1 MEIFAMKKVI
11 LFLCLILSS
20 LGFASCSCNKS
31 QITYADKSISIY
43 ENEIYTIEKD
53 KVSLVGDDDYIVY
66 ILDENIAKIEDFVV
80 YPLSIGTT
88 KIRFEL
94 ISKKDIYFDVNLEVK
109 KGKVARTVSIEKSV
123 VNMDITDGVMTA
135 VNRLIYDEDCDEIPI
150 VTYTQDI
157 VTYDYT
163 TGIITALDLGK
174 VKVSVH
180 FSQCSVSFDV
190 NITQDLYVTTMVVNN
205 SKVYANTI
213 GKIPFQVFPNN
224 ANTYAFSLSS
234 DEKDREDFIIY
245 SDGSYKSFGAT
256 QISLVCTY
264 YTQKNLKKTISF
276 EVEIVEK
283 LTDFDYSIKDER
295 GATVSNCLANGE
307 YTLILEI
314 DKNMGE
320 PILQVFGDFAEKSTP
335 KYVEKT
341 GYEITFM
348 FTSIGVQEIDI
359 TYSLTLGNIQNIV
372 NKTIIISVTDMSSIE
387 IGAKWGS
394 LTLEKDN
401 LDRYNIYLDG
411 ENGTR
416 ADYITILLKIDGTFE
431 PSLQY
436 TVYQVIDETTKNEV
450 DKKFTPTEVGEFTFE
465 VVYNGKTLG
474 QIVVLVK

>member
-1 MEIFAMKKVI
+1 MKKVI

-20 LGFASCSCNKS
+20 LGFAGCSCNKS

-53 KVSLVGDDDYIVY
+53 KVSLIGDDEYIVY

-80 YPLSIGTT
+80 YPLSEGKT

-94 ISKKDIYFDVNLEVK
+94 VSKKDVFFDVNLEVK
-109 KGKVARTVSIEKSV
+109 KGKVAKGVSIEKSV
-123 VNMDITDGVMTA
+123 VNMDITDGVKTA
-135 VNRLIYDEDCDEIPI
+135 INNLIYDGECDEIPI
-150 VTYTQDI
+150 VTYTQEI
-157 VTYDYT
+157 VTYDYA
-163 TGIITALDLGK
+163 TGIITALGDLGK

-190 NITQDLYVTTMVVNN
+190 NITQDLFVTTMVVNN

-234 DEKDREDFIIY
+234 DEKDRDDFIIY

-256 QISLVCTY
+256 KINLVCTY
-264 YTQKNLKKTISF
+264 YTQKNLKNTISF
-276 EVEIVEK
+276 ELEIVEK
-283 LTDFDYSIKDER
+283 ITDFNYSIKDER
-295 GATVSNCLANGE
+295 GATVRSCLVNGT

-314 DKNMGE
+314 DKNLGE
-320 PILQVFGDFAEKSTP
+320 PILQIFGDFAEKSTP

-341 GYEITFM
+341 GYEIIFK

-372 NKTIIISVTDMSSIE
+372 NKTITLSVTDMSSIA

-416 ADYITILLKIDGTFE
+416 ADYITILLKIDGNFE

-436 TVYQVIDETTKNEV
+436 TVYQVIDATTKIEV